1 MFFLSR
7 LENNFNTQA
16 NLFTVL
22 VHLGLFIFM
31 IFSIQWK
38 MQVPYYAEVELWDTV
53 PTQTK
58 PAPIVKKPEPKKIK
72 KPAPPPEIKK
82 EPIKADRDAEIQLRK
97 KKEAE
102 QKKKK
107 AAELKKQKEIEALQ
121 KKLQEQEKLEQLQKQ
136 LLEQEK
142 LKQVQEKLQEQ
153 EKLEQLQKQ
162 LLEQEKIAQIQ
173 KELREKDL
181 SEKPR
186 VALESDQDI
195 LGGTDSSELA
205 KYKTLIQQKIHQNVN
220 RQLCGL
226 EPDTTLVFKIS
237 LMPTGYLLTDSKMVQ
252 SSNLPSCDEAVE
264 RAILQSQPL
273 PLPSDSRLFSKLKD
287 LELKFQP
294 NAIQ

>member
-1 MFFLSR
+1 MFFYNQ
-7 LENNFNTQA
+7 LENNYNTQA
-16 NLFTVL
+16 NLFTLLIHV
-22 VHLGLFIFM
+22 GLFIFM
-31 IFSIQWK
+31 IFSIQWN
-38 MQVPYYAEVELWDTV
+38 MQVPYYAEVELWDTI

-72 KPAPPPEIKK
+72 KPAPPPVIKQ
-82 EPIKADRDAEIQLRK
+82 EPIKVERDAEIQL
-97 KKEAE
+97 
-102 QKKKK
+102 KKKK
-107 AAELKKQKEIEALQ
+107 AAELKKKKEIEALQ
-121 KKLQEQEKLEQLQKQ
+121 KKLK
-136 LLEQEK
+136 
-142 LKQVQEKLQEQ
+142 EQ

-162 LLEQEKIAQIQ
+162 LLEQEKIVQIQ

-186 VALESDQDI
+186 VAIESNQDV

-220 RQLCGL
+220 KQLCGL
-226 EPDTTLVFKIS
+226 EPDTTLVFKIT
-237 LMPTGYLLTDSKMVQ
+237 LMPTGYLLSDSKMLQ
-252 SSNLPSCDEAVE
+252 SSKIASCDEAVE

-273 PLPSDSRLFSKLKD
+273 PVPTESRLFSRLKD

>member
-16 NLFTVL
+16 NLFSVL

-82 EPIKADRDAEIQLRK
+82 EPIKADRDAEIQLKK

-102 QKKKK
+102 LKKKK

-121 KKLQEQEKLEQLQKQ
+121 KKLK
-136 LLEQEK
+136 
-142 LKQVQEKLQEQ
+142 EQ

>member
-1 MFFLSR
+1 MFFYNQ
-7 LENNFNTQA
+7 LENNYNTQA
-16 NLFTVL
+16 NLFTLLIHV
-22 VHLGLFIFM
+22 GLFIFM
-31 IFSIQWK
+31 IFSIQWN
-38 MQVPYYAEVELWDTV
+38 MQVPYYAEVELWDTI

-72 KPAPPPEIKK
+72 KPAPPPVIKQ
-82 EPIKADRDAEIQLRK
+82 EPIKVERDAEIQL
-97 KKEAE
+97 
-102 QKKKK
+102 KKKK
-107 AAELKKQKEIEALQ
+107 AAELKKKKEIEALQ

-142 LKQVQEKLQEQ
+142 LKQVQEKLKEQ

-162 LLEQEKIAQIQ
+162 LLEQEKIVQIQ

-186 VALESDQDI
+186 VAIESNQDV

-220 RQLCGL
+220 KQLCGL
-226 EPDTTLVFKIS
+226 EPDTTLVFKIT
-237 LMPTGYLLTDSKMVQ
+237 LMPTGYLLSDSKMLQ
-252 SSNLPSCDEAVE
+252 SSKIASCDEAVE

-273 PLPSDSRLFSKLKD
+273 PVPPESRLFSRLKD

>member
-1 MFFLSR
+1 MFFYNQ
-7 LENNFNTQA
+7 LENNYNTQA
-16 NLFTVL
+16 NLFTLLIHV
-22 VHLGLFIFM
+22 GLFIFM
-31 IFSIQWK
+31 IFSIQWN
-38 MQVPYYAEVELWDTV
+38 MQVPYYAEVELWDTI

-72 KPAPPPEIKK
+72 KPAPPTVIKQ
-82 EPIKADRDAEIQLRK
+82 EPIKVERDAEIQL
-97 KKEAE
+97 
-102 QKKKK
+102 KKKK
-107 AAELKKQKEIEALQ
+107 AAELKKKKEIEALQ

-142 LKQVQEKLQEQ
+142 LKQVQEKLKEQ

-162 LLEQEKIAQIQ
+162 LLEQEKIVQIQ

-186 VALESDQDI
+186 VAIESNQDV

-220 RQLCGL
+220 KQLCGL
-226 EPDTTLVFKIS
+226 EPDTTLVFKIT
-237 LMPTGYLLTDSKMVQ
+237 LMPTGYLLSDSKMLQ
-252 SSNLPSCDEAVE
+252 SSKIASCDEAVE

-273 PLPSDSRLFSKLKD
+273 PVQTESRLFSRLKD

>member
-1 MFFLSR
+1 MFFYNQ
-7 LENNFNTQA
+7 LENNYNTQA
-16 NLFTVL
+16 NLFTLLIHV
-22 VHLGLFIFM
+22 GLFIFM
-31 IFSIQWK
+31 IFSIQWN
-38 MQVPYYAEVELWDTV
+38 MQVPYYAEVELWDTI

-58 PAPIVKKPEPKKIK
+58 PTPIVKKPEPKKIK
-72 KPAPPPEIKK
+72 KPAPPPVIKQ
-82 EPIKADRDAEIQLRK
+82 EPIKVDRDAEIQL
-97 KKEAE
+97 
-102 QKKKK
+102 KKKK
-107 AAELKKQKEIEALQ
+107 AAELKKKKEIEALQ

-142 LKQVQEKLQEQ
+142 LKQVQEKLKEQ

-186 VALESDQDI
+186 VAIESNQDV

-220 RQLCGL
+220 KQLCGL
-226 EPDTTLVFKIS
+226 EPDTTLVFKIT
-237 LMPTGYLLTDSKMVQ
+237 LMPTGYLLSDSKMLQ
-252 SSNLPSCDEAVE
+252 SSKIASCDEAVE

-273 PLPSDSRLFSKLKD
+273 PVPTESRLFSRLKD